1 MKTMWLCLF
10 VPSMALAQ
18 ADTESS
24 DTREATEAVVKAA
37 PPAMSPSVLNIKV
50 DKKRADFVAG
60 ERCELLIVPASP
72 AAKLVL
78 RGMVTG
84 DARVRIYDYGY
95 RFDYDL
101 MGFYSPYRELGRRY
115 GIVLQRK
122 NTQTQRCRRLEK
134 WLHQHASSLLNVPA
148 SFPVVRLPE
157 L

>member
-1 MKTMWLCLF
+1 MKTMWLYLF

-18 ADTESS
+18 AGTESN
-24 DTREATEAVVKAA
+24 DKRVATAAVVKAA

-72 AAKLVL
+72 AAILVL
-78 RGMVTG
+78 RGVVTG
-84 DARVRIYDYGY
+84 DVRVRIYDYGY

>member
-1 MKTMWLCLF
+1 MKAMWLGLCA
-10 VPSMALAQ
+10 PSMVLAQ
-18 ADTESS
+18 AHTEAS
-24 DTREATEAVVKAA
+24 DERVTTAAVVKAA
-37 PPAMSPSVLNIKV
+37 PPAMSPLVLNINL

-78 RGMVTG
+78 RGVVTG
-84 DARVRIYDYGY
+84 YAHVHIYDYGY

-101 MGFYSPYRELGRRY
+101 IGFYSPYRELGRRY